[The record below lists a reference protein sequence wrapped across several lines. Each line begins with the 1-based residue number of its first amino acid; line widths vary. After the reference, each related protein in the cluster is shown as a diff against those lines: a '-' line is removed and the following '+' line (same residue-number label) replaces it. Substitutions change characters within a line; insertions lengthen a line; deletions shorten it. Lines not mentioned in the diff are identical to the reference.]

1 MKKIIFITIPVII
14 LLIIGYYLYVYFQ
27 SFHAVTISF
36 KQDDMSVAIYQQG
49 DDAEEDIR
57 GAAVKT
63 LTKSEVVPLHDGLY
77 YIVPKSPKTVS
88 EPILLKVA
96 GKDTTIDV
104 NPEYSESYLKQLLKE
119 KVDAIHTV
127 IKKKYPSLINNYVI
141 QEGELYKRGMWYGT
155 TLVKNDSNRGDLNDF
170 YRIVLQ
176 KKGDSWEVI
185 GDPALVLTTAEYPTV
200 PKDVLKYINQLG
212 DA

>member
-1 MKKIIFITIPVII
+1 MKKNIFIIVPIVV
-14 LLIIGYYLYVYFQ
+14 LLIIGYYVYTYFQ
-27 SFHAVTISF
+27 SFHAVNISL
-36 KQDDMSVAIYQQG
+36 KQDDMTATLYPG
-49 DDAEEDIR
+49 GEDAEEAIK
-57 GAAVKT
+57 GNPIKT
-63 LTKSEVVPLHDGLY
+63 LSKSEVVPLHDGLY

-96 GKDTTIDV
+96 GKDTSVDV

-119 KVDAIHTV
+119 KVEAIHAV
-127 IKKKYPSLINNYVI
+127 IKKKYPSLMNNYVI
-141 QEGELYKRGMWYGT
+141 QEGELYKRGVWYGT

-176 KKGDSWEVI
+176 KKGDSWEVV
-185 GDPALVLTTAEYPTV
+185 GDPALVLTATEYPTV